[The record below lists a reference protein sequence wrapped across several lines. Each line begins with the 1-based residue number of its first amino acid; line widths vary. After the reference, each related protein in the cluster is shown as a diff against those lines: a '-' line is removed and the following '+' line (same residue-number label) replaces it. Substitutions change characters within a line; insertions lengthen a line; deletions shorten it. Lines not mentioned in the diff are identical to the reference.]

1 MTKPPIPTVTAGAGQ
16 RFRPAARP
24 GPASRAWL
32 LVVAG
37 VVLVVLG
44 LMGATAPAALAAG
57 PFTVNTTEDTPDGNP
72 ADGNCLDAG
81 AACSLRAA
89 VEQATASGGTT
100 TINLPPGTYALPLG
114 ELKVG
119 SSSNTNIT
127 LTGTGAPAGTIINQ
141 THGSSRIFNVD
152 YQSHGN
158 VTFSVQNVT
167 LRNGVGGAGGG
178 GGAILGGGVGDT
190 LNVTNVVFLNNRTSS
205 FNGGAISFTGG
216 GTLNVQNST
225 FTNNQSPTGNGG
237 AIHFVQTQAGSFQV
251 GHSTFTNNS
260 ATGGGIGGQGGAIN
274 AGCTLC
280 NPFSISTT
288 SFVNNTAVQAGS
300 SGGQGGAI
308 MLGSGVLNLQ
318 YNRIVGNTALGG
330 GTGIYGG
337 GGTVAA
343 ATNWWGCNGGPGAAG
358 CDTAVA
364 GAAAIGTV
372 PWIVLT
378 STANPNPIFI
388 NQSTT
393 LTAGFSLDSNGGAL
407 TIGQV
412 NQLIGLPV
420 AWGSAVKGVL
430 SSPQTTIQATG
441 TATALFSAN
450 APGTGSTGATVDNG
464 TATASIT
471 INDCTLIPPQ
481 VGISRSGTGIMLNWT
496 DQHAVYEVYESGSNP
511 YLTPATGV
519 LIGTGQGS
527 FLHTEALAP
536 PHANHFYVIKAIC
549 NGEATSNRAA
559 AFHFGL
565 TPGQ

>member
-1 MTKPPIPTVTAGAGQ
+1 MTKLPISTVTAGADQ
-16 RFRPAARP
+16 RFRPVARP
-24 GPASRAWL
+24 GPAPRAWL
-32 LVVAG
+32 LVVARA
-37 VVLVVLG
+37 VLVVLA
-44 LMGATAPAALAAG
+44 LMGGTAPAALAAG
-57 PFTVNTTEDTPDGNP
+57 PFTVNITGDTQDDNP
-72 ADGNCLDAG
+72 ADGNCLDVG
-81 AACSLRAA
+81 AFCSLRAA

-100 TINLPPGTYALPLG
+100 SINLPPGTYALTLG

-119 SSSNTNIT
+119 SISNTNIT
-127 LTGTGAPAGTIINQ
+127 LTGTGAPAGTVINQ
-141 THGSSRIFNVD
+141 TDGISRIFDVD
-152 YQSHGN
+152 YQFHGN
-158 VTFSVQNVT
+158 VTFSIQNVT
-167 LRNGVGGAGGG
+167 LQNGVGGAGGG
-178 GGAILGGGVGDT
+178 GGAILGGGIGDA

-225 FTNNQSPTGNGG
+225 FTSNQSPTGNGG

-251 GHSTFTNNS
+251 GHSTFTGNS

-274 AGCTLC
+274 AGCNLC
-280 NPFSISTT
+280 SPFSISNT
-288 SFVNNTAVQAGS
+288 SFANNTAVQVGS

-308 MLGSGVLNLQ
+308 MLGSGALNLQ
-318 YNRIVGNTALGG
+318 YNRIVGNTAPGG

-364 GAAAIGTV
+364 GASAIGTV

-378 STANPNPIFI
+378 NTANPSPIFI

-407 TIGQV
+407 TAGQV
-412 NQLIGLPV
+412 EQLIGLPV
-420 AWGSAVKGVL
+420 TWGSAVKGVL

-450 APGTGSTGATVDNG
+450 SPGAGSAGATVDNG
-464 TATASIT
+464 TATASIN
-471 INDCTLIPPQ
+471 ISDCTLISPQ
-481 VGISRSGTGIMLNWT
+481 VGISRSGTGIELSWT
-496 DQHAVYEVYESGSNP
+496 DQHDVYQVYESGSNP
-511 YLTPATGV
+511 YLTPATGA

-527 FLHTEALAP
+527 FVHTGALAP
-536 PHANHFYVIKAIC
+536 PYANHFYEVKAIC
-549 NGEATSNRAA
+549 NGEAMSNRAG